1 MTVNSTKLMEL
12 LAINIHYLISDALFK
27 SIMVMHYL
35 QPLDFNVSAIMTDK
49 DALAAGKGGLA
60 CSVHQH

>member
-1 MTVNSTKLMEL
+1 M
-12 LAINIHYLISDALFK
+12 AINIHYLISDALLK

-35 QPLDFNVSAIMTDK
+35 QPLDFNVGAIMTDK

>member
-1 MTVNSTKLMEL
+1 VKLTLSLFL
-12 LAINIHYLISDALFK
+12 LAINIHYLISDALLK

-35 QPLDFNVSAIMTDK
+35 QPIDFNVSAIMIDK

-60 CSVHQH
+60 